1 MIARLFEKFIMNH
14 TIIISIIIS
23 IKHVGWC
30 INTHKYLTGNFL
42 SGLAM
47 PPSPRTI
54 DNLTETQIK
63 S

>member
-1 MIARLFEKFIMNH
+1 MIVKLFEKFIRNH

-23 IKHVGWC
+23 IIHVGWC
-30 INTHKYLTGNFL
+30 INTHKYLTGNFP

-54 DNLTETQIK
+54 DN
-63 S
+63 